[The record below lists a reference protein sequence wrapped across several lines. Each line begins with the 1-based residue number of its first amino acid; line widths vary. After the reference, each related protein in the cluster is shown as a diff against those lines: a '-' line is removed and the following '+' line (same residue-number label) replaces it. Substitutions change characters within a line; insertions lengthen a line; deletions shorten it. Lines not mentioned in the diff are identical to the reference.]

1 MAMVIILVQVQVQVQ
16 VLVLVAVVEVDIAPN
31 LQVLGI
37 GPVLLFKAIHCSQN
51 GHS

>member
-1 MAMVIILVQVQVQVQ
+1 MAMVIILVQV
-16 VLVLVAVVEVDIAPN
+16 LVLVAGVEVDIAPN

-51 GHS
+51 GYP